1 MKVFTSLDWITLIL
15 FFIGLGYIIWRV
27 INQKQDSPEQY
38 FLAGRNLGWF
48 VIGASIF
55 ASNIGSEHIVGLAGT
70 AANSGMVM
78 GHYELHSWIILL
90 LGWFFVPF
98 YLNSTVFTM
107 PEFLEKRFSESSRW
121 ILTIITLVSYVL
133 TKVSVTVYAGAVVF
147 ETLMGIEFWSGALL
161 IVLITG
167 CYTILGGLRAVIYTD
182 ALQAMVLI
190 VGSITISV
198 IGLLKIGGW
207 GNLVSVVEPTH
218 FNMFLPSDHPDFPWI
233 GMVFAPPII
242 GVWYWCTDQYIV
254 QRVLSAKNVSE
265 ARKGT
270 IFAGYLKLLPIF
282 MFFIPGLIAYAM
294 TKSGQL
300 SYGSSDQ
307 VFPTLVRE
315 LLPSGIRGL
324 VAGGLLAALM
334 SSLSSVFNSCST
346 LFTMDIYKKLYPET
360 DENKLVFVGRIA
372 TGIVVLSGILW
383 IPFIKVVSGAGL
395 YTYLQSVQ
403 AYIAPPI
410 ASVFLLGLFWSRIN
424 ANGALAAL
432 VGGFI
437 AGMIRLGLEIKKSTL
452 TVDGIWYQIADL
464 NFLYFAI
471 FSFLACV
478 VVLISVS
485 MFTDPPD
492 LSKISGLT
500 YDTAKSE
507 DDESVDLRSDK
518 INSFVILAILVLILL
533 YFSPDI
539 HFGIGG

>member
-1 MKVFTSLDWITLIL
+1 MKIFTVLDWVILTL
-15 FFIGLGYIIWRV
+15 FFSVLGYIIWKV

-90 LGWFFVPF
+90 LGWFFVPL
-98 YLNSTVFTM
+98 YLRSTVFTM
-107 PEFLEKRFSESSRW
+107 PEFLEKRFSKSSRW

-182 ALQAMVLI
+182 ALQAIVLI

-198 IGLLKIGGW
+198 IGLMKIGGW
-207 GNLVSVVEPTH
+207 GNLVSAVEPTH
-218 FNMFLPSDHPDFPWI
+218 FNMFLPADHPDFPWI

-254 QRVLSAKNVSE
+254 QRVLSAKNVTE

-294 TKSGQL
+294 TKTGQL
-300 SYGSSDQ
+300 SYSSSDQ

-360 DENKLVFVGRIA
+360 SEKKLVFVGRIA
-372 TGIVVLSGILW
+372 TGIVVLSGIMW

-424 ANGALAAL
+424 ASGAIVAL
-432 VGGFI
+432 VGGFM

-452 TVDGIWYQIADL
+452 VVDGIWYKIADL

-471 FSFLACV
+471 FSFLTCV
-478 VVLISVS
+478 VALILVS
-485 MFTDPPD
+485 MLTAPPD
-492 LSKISGLT
+492 TNKISGLT
-500 YDTAKSE
+500 YDTTKTNNEEA
-507 DDESVDLRSDK
+507 VDLKSDK
-518 INSFVILAILVLILL
+518 INSFIILIILALILL
-533 YFSPDI
+533 YFSPI
-539 HFGIGG
+539 GIGG

>member
-1 MKVFTSLDWITLIL
+1 MQVFTGLDWVILIL
-15 FFIGLGYIIWRV
+15 FFSALGYIIWKV

-98 YLNSTVFTM
+98 YLRSTVFTM

-182 ALQAMVLI
+182 ALQAIVLV

-198 IGLLKIGGW
+198 IGLMKIGGW
-207 GNLVSVVEPTH
+207 NNLVSSVGSSH
-218 FNMFLPSDHPDFPWI
+218 FNMFLPADHPDFPWI

-254 QRVLSAKNVSE
+254 QRVLSAKNIDQ

-300 SYGSSDQ
+300 SYASSDQ

-315 LLPSGIRGL
+315 LLPSGMRGL

-360 DENKLVFVGRIA
+360 GERKLVFVGRIA
-372 TGIVVLSGILW
+372 TGVVVLSGIMW
-383 IPFIKVVSGAGL
+383 IPFMKAVSGAGL

-424 ANGALAAL
+424 ANGALVAL
-432 VGGFI
+432 VGGFM
-437 AGMIRLGLEIKKSTL
+437 AGMIRLGLEIKKTTL
-452 TVDGIWYQIADL
+452 MVDGIWYKIADL

-478 VVLISVS
+478 VALISVS

-492 LSKISGLT
+492 VNKISGLT
-500 YDTAKSE
+500 YDTVKSE
-507 DDESVDLRSDK
+507 DDESVDLKSDK
-518 INSFVILAILVLILL
+518 INSFVILAILALILL
-533 YFSPDI
+533 YFSPI
-539 HFGIGG
+539 GIGG

>member
-1 MKVFTSLDWITLIL
+1 MKVFTGLDWITLLL

-98 YLNSTVFTM
+98 YLRSTVFTM

-167 CYTILGGLRAVIYTD
+167 CYTVLGGLRAVIYTD

-190 VGSITISV
+190 LGSITISV
-198 IGLLKIGGW
+198 IGLLKVGGW
-207 GNLVSVVEPTH
+207 SNLVSAVEPTH
-218 FNMFLPSDHPDFPWI
+218 FNMFLPADHPDFPWI

-242 GVWYWCTDQYIV
+242 GIWYWCTDQYIV
-254 QRVLSAKNVSE
+254 QRVLSAKNITE

-294 TKSGQL
+294 TKTGQL
-300 SYGSSDQ
+300 SYASSDQ

-360 DENKLVFVGRIA
+360 DKKKLVLVGRIA
-372 TGIVVLSGILW
+372 TAIVVLSGIIW
-383 IPFIKVVSGAGL
+383 IPFIKAVSGAGL

-432 VGGFI
+432 VGGFM
-437 AGMIRLGLEIKKSTL
+437 AGMVRLGLEIKKSTL
-452 TVDGIWYQIADL
+452 MVDGIWYRIADL

-471 FSFLACV
+471 FSFLTCI
-478 VVLISVS
+478 VVLITVS
-485 MFTDPPD
+485 MVTPPPD
-492 LSKISGLT
+492 ANKINGLT
-500 YDTAKSE
+500 YDTTKR
-507 DDESVDLRSDK
+507 DDQEPRDLKSDK
-518 INSFVILAILVLILL
+518 INSYVILVILALILL
-533 YFSPDI
+533 YFSPI
-539 HFGIGG
+539 GIGG

>member
-1 MKVFTSLDWITLIL
+1 MKIFTVLDWVILTL
-15 FFIGLGYIIWRV
+15 FFSVLGYIIWKV

-90 LGWFFVPF
+90 LGWFFVPL
-98 YLNSTVFTM
+98 YLRSTVFTM

-182 ALQAMVLI
+182 ALQAIVLI

-198 IGLLKIGGW
+198 IGLMKIGGW
-207 GNLVSVVEPTH
+207 GNLVSAVEPTH
-218 FNMFLPSDHPDFPWI
+218 FNMFLPADHPDFPWI

-254 QRVLSAKNVSE
+254 QRVLSAKNVTE

-294 TKSGQL
+294 TKTGQL
-300 SYGSSDQ
+300 NYSSSDQ

-360 DENKLVFVGRIA
+360 SEKKLVFVGRIA
-372 TGIVVLSGILW
+372 TGIVVLSGIMW

-424 ANGALAAL
+424 ASGAIVAL
-432 VGGFI
+432 VGGFM

-452 TVDGIWYQIADL
+452 VVDGVWYKIADL

-471 FSFLACV
+471 FSFLTCV
-478 VVLISVS
+478 VALILVS
-485 MFTDPPD
+485 MLTAPPD
-492 LSKISGLT
+492 TNKISGLT
-500 YDTAKSE
+500 YDTTKTNNEKA
-507 DDESVDLRSDK
+507 VDLKSDK
-518 INSFVILAILVLILL
+518 INSFIILIILALILL
-533 YFSPDI
+533 YFSPI
-539 HFGIGG
+539 GIGG

>member
-294 TKSGQL
+294 TKTGQL

>member
-27 INQKQDSPEQY
+27 INKKQDSPEQY

-90 LGWFFVPF
+90 LGWFFVPL

-294 TKSGQL
+294 TKTGQL

-360 DENKLVFVGRIA
+360 DEKKLVFVGRIA

-424 ANGALAAL
+424 ASGALAAL

-471 FSFLACV
+471 FSFLTCV
-478 VVLISVS
+478 VVLIAVS
-485 MFTDPPD
+485 MLTPPPD
-492 LSKISGLT
+492 LEKINGLT
-500 YDTAKSE
+500 YDTSKRNIAETDHPK
-507 DDESVDLRSDK
+507 SDK
-518 INSFVILAILVLILL
+518 INSYIILAILALILI
-533 YFSPDI
+533 YFSPI
-539 HFGIGG
+539 GIGG

>member
-147 ETLMGIEFWSGALL
+147 ETLIGIEFWSGALL

-207 GNLVSVVEPTH
+207 GNLVSIVEPTH
-218 FNMFLPSDHPDFPWI
+218 FNMFLPSEHPDFPWI

-254 QRVLSAKNVSE
+254 QRVLSAKNISE

-294 TKSGQL
+294 TKTGQL

-360 DENKLVFVGRIA
+360 DEKKLVFVGRIA

-424 ANGALAAL
+424 ASGALAAL

-471 FSFLACV
+471 FSFLICV
-478 VVLISVS
+478 VVLITVS
-485 MFTDPPD
+485 MLTPPPD
-492 LSKISGLT
+492 LEKINGLT
-500 YDTAKSE
+500 YDTSKKNIAETDHPK
-507 DDESVDLRSDK
+507 SDK
-518 INSFVILAILVLILL
+518 INSYIILAILALILI
-533 YFSPDI
+533 YFSPI
-539 HFGIGG
+539 GIGG

>member
-1 MKVFTSLDWITLIL
+1 MNIFTTLDWFVLL
-15 FFIGLGYIIWRV
+15 VFFSILGYIIYWV
-27 INQKQDSPEQY
+27 INQKQNTSEEY

-107 PEFLEKRFSESSRW
+107 PEFLEKRFSENSRW
-121 ILTIITLVSYVL
+121 LLTIITLISYVL

-161 IVLITG
+161 IVLVTG
-167 CYTILGGLRAVIYTD
+167 CYTVFGGLRAVIYTD
-182 ALQAMVLI
+182 ALQAFVLI
-190 VGSITISV
+190 IGSITISI
-198 IGLLKIGGW
+198 IGLTKIGGW
-207 GNLVSVVEPTH
+207 SNLVASVEPSR
-218 FNMFLPSDHPDFPWI
+218 FNMFLPADHPDFPWI

-242 GVWYWCTDQYIV
+242 GIWYWCTDQYIV
-254 QRVLSAKNVSE
+254 QRVLSASNIHQ

-294 TKSGQL
+294 SRSGQMD
-300 SYGSSDQ
+300 YGSSDQ

-315 LLPSGIRGL
+315 LLPTGMRGL

-346 LFTMDIYKKLYPET
+346 LFTMDIYKKLNSDASEK
-360 DENKLVFVGRIA
+360 KLVFVGRIA
-372 TGIVVLSGILW
+372 TGVVVLSGILW
-383 IPFIKVVSGAGL
+383 IPFMKAVSGGGL

-410 ASVFLLGLFWSRIN
+410 ASVFLLGLFWKRIN
-424 ANGALAAL
+424 ATGAFTAL
-432 VGGFI
+432 VSGFS
-437 AGMIRLGLEIKKSTL
+437 AGMIRLGLEINKNSLDTNGVL
-452 TVDGIWYQIADL
+452 YVIADL

-471 FSFLACV
+471 LSFV
-478 VVLISVS
+478 VCIIILIAVS
-485 MFTDPPD
+485 MATNEPD
-492 LSKISGLT
+492 YEKIKGLT
-500 YDTAKSE
+500 YDTMNKDNE
-507 DDESVDLRSDK
+507 LEKESFNYSKDK
-518 INSFVILAILVLILL
+518 THSYVILIILALILV
-533 YFSPDI
+533 YFSPL
-539 HFGIGG
+539 GIGG

>member
-161 IVLITG
+161 IVIITG

-198 IGLLKIGGW
+198 IGLMKIGGW

-294 TKSGQL
+294 TKTGQL
-300 SYGSSDQ
+300 NYGSSDQ

-360 DENKLVFVGRIA
+360 NEKKLVFVGRIA
-372 TGIVVLSGILW
+372 TGIVVLSGVLW

-424 ANGALAAL
+424 ASGALAAL
-432 VGGFI
+432 VGGFM
-437 AGMIRLGLEIKKSTL
+437 AGMIRLGLEITKSTL
-452 TVDGIWYQIADL
+452 SVDGIWYQIADL

-471 FSFLACV
+471 FSFLTCV
-478 VVLISVS
+478 IVLITVS
-485 MFTDPPD
+485 ILTPPPN
-492 LSKISGLT
+492 LEKINGLT
-500 YDTAKSE
+500 YDTSKKNIAEADHLK
-507 DDESVDLRSDK
+507 SDK
-518 INSFVILAILVLILL
+518 INSYIILAILALILI
-533 YFSPDI
+533 YFSPI
-539 HFGIGG
+539 GIGG

>member
-190 VGSITISV
+190 IGSITISV

-294 TKSGQL
+294 TKTGQL

-360 DENKLVFVGRIA
+360 DEKKLVFVGRIA

-471 FSFLACV
+471 FSFLTCV
-478 VVLISVS
+478 VVLIAVS
-485 MFTDPPD
+485 MLTPPPD
-492 LSKISGLT
+492 LEKINGLT
-500 YDTAKSE
+500 YDTSKKNIAETDHPK
-507 DDESVDLRSDK
+507 SDK
-518 INSFVILAILVLILL
+518 INSYIILAILALILI
-533 YFSPDI
+533 YFSPI
-539 HFGIGG
+539 GIGG

>member
-1 MKVFTSLDWITLIL
+1 MKIFTVLDWVILTL
-15 FFIGLGYIIWRV
+15 FFSVLGYIIWKV

-90 LGWFFVPF
+90 LGWFFVPL
-98 YLNSTVFTM
+98 YLRSTVFTM

-182 ALQAMVLI
+182 ALQAIVLI

-198 IGLLKIGGW
+198 IGLMKIGGW
-207 GNLVSVVEPTH
+207 GNLVSAVEPTH
-218 FNMFLPSDHPDFPWI
+218 FNMFLPADHPDFPWI

-254 QRVLSAKNVSE
+254 QRVLSAKNVTE

-294 TKSGQL
+294 TKTGQL
-300 SYGSSDQ
+300 SYSSSDQ

-360 DENKLVFVGRIA
+360 SEKKLVFVGRIA
-372 TGIVVLSGILW
+372 TGIVVLSGIMW

-424 ANGALAAL
+424 ASGAIVAL
-432 VGGFI
+432 VGGFM

-452 TVDGIWYQIADL
+452 VVDGIWYKIADL

-471 FSFLACV
+471 FSFLTCV
-478 VVLISVS
+478 AALILVS
-485 MFTDPPD
+485 MLTAPPD
-492 LSKISGLT
+492 TNKISGLT
-500 YDTAKSE
+500 YDTTKTNNEEA
-507 DDESVDLRSDK
+507 VDLKSDK
-518 INSFVILAILVLILL
+518 INSFIILIILALILL
-533 YFSPDI
+533 YFSPI
-539 HFGIGG
+539 GIGG

>member
-1 MKVFTSLDWITLIL
+1 MNIFTSLDWFVLL
-15 FFIGLGYIIWRV
+15 VFFGILGYIIYWV
-27 INQKQDSPEQY
+27 INQKQDTSEEY

-107 PEFLEKRFSESSRW
+107 PEFLEKRFSENSRW
-121 ILTIITLVSYVL
+121 LLTIITLVSYVL

-167 CYTILGGLRAVIYTD
+167 CYTIFGGLRAVIFTD
-182 ALQAMVLI
+182 ALQAFVLI
-190 VGSITISV
+190 IGSITISI
-198 IGLLKIGGW
+198 IGLTKIGGW
-207 GNLVSVVEPTH
+207 GNLVSSIEPSR
-218 FNMFLPSDHPDFPWI
+218 FNMFLPADHPQFPWV

-242 GVWYWCTDQYIV
+242 GIWYWCTDQYIV
-254 QRVLSAKNVSE
+254 QRVLSASDIHQ

-294 TKSGQL
+294 SKSGQM

-315 LLPSGIRGL
+315 LLPTGMRGL

-346 LFTMDIYKKLYPET
+346 LFTMDIYKKLNPDASEK
-360 DENKLVFVGRIA
+360 KLVLVGRIA
-372 TGIVVLSGILW
+372 TGVVVLSGILW
-383 IPFIKVVSGAGL
+383 IPFMKAVSGGGL

-424 ANGALAAL
+424 ATGAFTAL
-432 VGGFI
+432 VSGFG
-437 AGMIRLGLEIKKSTL
+437 AGMIRLGLEINKNSL
-452 TVDGIWYQIADL
+452 DSSGALYAIADL

-471 FSFLACV
+471 VSFVACIFI
-478 VVLISVS
+478 LIAVS
-485 MFTDPPD
+485 MVTNEPD
-492 LSKISGLT
+492 YEKIKGLT
-500 YDTAKSE
+500 YDTMNK
-507 DDESVDLRSDK
+507 DDKPEKELDDYSNDK
-518 INSFVILAILVLILL
+518 THSYVILVILALILI
-533 YFSPDI
+533 YFSPL
-539 HFGIGG
+539 GIGG

>member
-15 FFIGLGYIIWRV
+15 FFIGLGYIIWKV

-107 PEFLEKRFSESSRW
+107 PEFLEKRFSENSRW

-207 GNLVSVVEPTH
+207 STLVSVVEPTH

-294 TKSGQL
+294 TKTGQL

-346 LFTMDIYKKLYPET
+346 LFTMDIYKKLYPESN
-360 DENKLVFVGRIA
+360 EKKLVFVGRIA
-372 TGIVVLSGILW
+372 TGIVVISGILW

-424 ANGALAAL
+424 ASGALAAL

-452 TVDGIWYQIADL
+452 NVDGIWYQIADL

-471 FSFLACV
+471 FSFLTCV
-478 VVLISVS
+478 VVLIAVS
-485 MFTDPPD
+485 MLTPPPN
-492 LSKISGLT
+492 LEKINGLT
-500 YDTAKSE
+500 YDTSKKNIAEAGNLK
-507 DDESVDLRSDK
+507 SDK
-518 INSFVILAILVLILL
+518 INSYIILAILALILI
-533 YFSPDI
+533 YFSPI
-539 HFGIGG
+539 GIGG

>member
-1 MKVFTSLDWITLIL
+1 MQVFTVLDWITLVL

-98 YLNSTVFTM
+98 YLRSTVFTM

-161 IVLITG
+161 IVIITG
-167 CYTILGGLRAVIYTD
+167 CYTILGGLKAVIYTD

-190 VGSITISV
+190 IGSITISV
-198 IGLLKIGGW
+198 IGLMKIGGW
-207 GNLVSVVEPTH
+207 SNLVSAVEPTH
-218 FNMFLPSDHPDFPWI
+218 FNMFLPADHPDFPWI

-242 GVWYWCTDQYIV
+242 GIWYWCTDQYIV
-254 QRVLSAKNVSE
+254 QRVLSAKNVTE

-294 TKSGQL
+294 TKTGQL
-300 SYGSSDQ
+300 SYASSDQ

-360 DENKLVFVGRIA
+360 TEKKLVLVGRVA
-372 TGIVVLSGILW
+372 TAIVVLSGIMW

-432 VGGFI
+432 LGGFI
-437 AGMIRLGLEIKKSTL
+437 AGMVRLGLEIKKSTL
-452 TVDGIWYQIADL
+452 MADGIWYKIADL

-471 FSFLACV
+471 FSFLTCV

-485 MFTDPPD
+485 MLTPPPD
-492 LSKISGLT
+492 ASKINGLT
-500 YDTAKSE
+500 YDTSKIDNEENS
-507 DDESVDLRSDK
+507 DLKSDK
-518 INSFVILAILVLILL
+518 INSYVILAILALILL
-533 YFSPDI
+533 YFSPV
-539 HFGIGG
+539 GIGG

>member
-1 MKVFTSLDWITLIL
+1 MKVFTTLDWITLIL

-90 LGWFFVPF
+90 LGWFFVPL
-98 YLNSTVFTM
+98 YLRSTVFTM

-182 ALQAMVLI
+182 ALQAIVLI

-198 IGLLKIGGW
+198 IGLMKIGGW
-207 GNLVSVVEPTH
+207 GNLVSAVEPTH
-218 FNMFLPSDHPDFPWI
+218 FNMFLPADHPDFPWI

-254 QRVLSAKNVSE
+254 QRVLSAKNITE

-294 TKSGQL
+294 TKTGQL
-300 SYGSSDQ
+300 NYSSSDQ

-360 DENKLVFVGRIA
+360 SEKKLVFVGRIA
-372 TGIVVLSGILW
+372 TGIVVLSGIMW

-424 ANGALAAL
+424 ASGAIVAL
-432 VGGFI
+432 VGGFM

-452 TVDGIWYQIADL
+452 VVDGIWYKIADL

-471 FSFLACV
+471 FSFLTCV
-478 VVLISVS
+478 VALILVS
-485 MFTDPPD
+485 MLTAPPD
-492 LSKISGLT
+492 TNKISGLT
-500 YDTAKSE
+500 YDTTKTNNEKA
-507 DDESVDLRSDK
+507 VDLKSDK
-518 INSFVILAILVLILL
+518 INSFIILIILALILL
-533 YFSPDI
+533 YFSPI
-539 HFGIGG
+539 GIGG

>member
-15 FFIGLGYIIWRV
+15 FFIGLGYIIWKV

-107 PEFLEKRFSESSRW
+107 PEFLEKRFSENSRW

-207 GNLVSVVEPTH
+207 SNLVSVVEPTH

-294 TKSGQL
+294 TKTGQL

-346 LFTMDIYKKLYPET
+346 LFTMDIYKKLYPESN
-360 DENKLVFVGRIA
+360 EKKLVFVGRIA
-372 TGIVVLSGILW
+372 TGIVVISGILW

-424 ANGALAAL
+424 ASGALAAL

-437 AGMIRLGLEIKKSTL
+437 AGMVRLGLEIKKSTL
-452 TVDGIWYQIADL
+452 NVDGIWYQIADL

-471 FSFLACV
+471 FSFLTCV
-478 VVLISVS
+478 LVLIAVS
-485 MFTDPPD
+485 MLTPPPN
-492 LSKISGLT
+492 LEKINGLT
-500 YDTAKSE
+500 YDTSKKNIAEAGNLK
-507 DDESVDLRSDK
+507 SDK
-518 INSFVILAILVLILL
+518 INSYIILAILALILI
-533 YFSPDI
+533 YFSPI
-539 HFGIGG
+539 GIGG

>member
-207 GNLVSVVEPTH
+207 GNLISVVEPTH

-270 IFAGYLKLLPIF
+270 IFAGYLKVLPIF

-294 TKSGQL
+294 TKTGQL

-360 DENKLVFVGRIA
+360 DEKKLVFVGRIA

-424 ANGALAAL
+424 ASGALAAL

-452 TVDGIWYQIADL
+452 TVDGVWYQIADL

-471 FSFLACV
+471 FSFLTCV
-478 VVLISVS
+478 VVLIAVS
-485 MFTDPPD
+485 MLTPPPD
-492 LSKISGLT
+492 LEKINGLT
-500 YDTAKSE
+500 YDTSKKNIAETDHPK
-507 DDESVDLRSDK
+507 SDK
-518 INSFVILAILVLILL
+518 INSYIILAILALILI
-533 YFSPDI
+533 YFSPI
-539 HFGIGG
+539 GIGG